1 MGKRKLVGKVFIVF
15 IVFILLILPVLNI
28 QAFGF
33 NFDNFQ
39 NKHETRKE
47 YFSRMLDKMCAIRIK
62 INQKHPRFPVPRICK
77 TENLNPPT
85 LEFYAEPAS
94 IIEGESSVLN
104 WASDNTLSCEGS
116 DGWMG
121 EKTISGIEI
130 IWPQTTTTYTLS
142 CDGVE
147 KGIEKSVI
155 VEVVPLSPP
164 APVDVCPNISDIQIV
179 IPEGYHFEGE
189 QCIENEVDPP
199 VSCIDINTASKEEL
213 DEIINI
219 GPATADKIIAY
230 RQITPFT
237 SVGDL
242 INISGIGEVTL
253 SEIIAQGKACVLNP

>member
-1 MGKRKLVGKVFIVF
+1 MGKRKLVGKVF

-47 YFSRMLDKMCAIRIK
+47 YFSRMLDKMCAVRIK

-104 WASDNTLSCEGS
+104 WA
-116 DGWMG
+116 
-121 EKTISGIEI
+121 
-130 IWPQTTTTYTLS
+130 
-142 CDGVE
+142 
-147 KGIEKSVI
+147 
-155 VEVVPLSPP
+155 
-164 APVDVCPNISDIQIV
+164 
-179 IPEGYHFEGE
+179 
-189 QCIENEVDPP
+189 EVDPP
-199 VSCIDINTASKEEL
+199 TSCVDINTASKEEL

-230 RQITPFT
+230 RQTTPFT

-253 SEIIAQGKACVLNP
+253 NEIIAQGKACVLNP